1 MEQLA
6 TGLNKAAQAMQTEEA
21 EAEVGGPPVSSDLGN
36 LEDRQLFQ
44 LLEEA
49 YDYRGGTKDRDGKS
63 EMFRVCLM
71 FNVHTF
77 TVLTLQLQMQ
87 QSIAKLGTRWLHW
100 IKRNSQ
106 LWKILQIIIIKSPFV
121 DLSFDVSF
129 APVQFFYI
137 SSF

>member
-21 EAEVGGPPVSSDLGN
+21 EAEVGGPPASSDLGN

-63 EMFRVCLM
+63 EMFRVCPY
-71 FNVHTF
+71 FYSSD
-77 TVLTLQLQMQ
+77 TLNCRC
-87 QSIAKLGTRWLHW
+87 K
-100 IKRNSQ
+100 SQ
-106 LWKILQIIIIKSPFV
+106 
-121 DLSFDVSF
+121 
-129 APVQFFYI
+129 
-137 SSF
+137 

>member
-21 EAEVGGPPVSSDLGN
+21 EAEVGGPPASSDLGN

-63 EMFRVCLM
+63 EMFRVCSM
-71 FNVHTF
+71 
-77 TVLTLQLQMQ
+77 
-87 QSIAKLGTRWLHW
+87 SILLHFLHLGCRYNLHNSQLGTPWLHW

>member
-6 TGLNKAAQAMQTEEA
+6 TDLNKAAQAMQTEEA
-21 EAEVGGPPVSSDLGN
+21 EAEVGCQPASSDLGN

-63 EMFRVCLM
+63 EMFRVCP
-71 FNVHTF
+71 NTYSSTTQTADAVVNNERCTC
-77 TVLTLQLQMQ
+77 
-87 QSIAKLGTRWLHW
+87 RLHW

-106 LWKILQIIIIKSPFV
+106 FWKILQMVIIKSPV
-121 DLSFDVSF
+121 NLSFD
-129 APVQFFYI
+129 PVQFIHI
-137 SSF
+137 SSL

>member
-21 EAEVGGPPVSSDLGN
+21 EAVVGGAPASSDLGN

-63 EMFRVCLM
+63 EMFRVCPY
-71 FNVHTF
+71 F
-77 TVLTLQLQMQ
+77 LQ
-87 QSIAKLGTRWLHW
+87 
-100 IKRNSQ
+100 
-106 LWKILQIIIIKSPFV
+106 F
-121 DLSFDVSF
+121 
-129 APVQFFYI
+129 
-137 SSF
+137 